1 MMKVLCRI
9 VFTLVG
15 GLWVFW
21 SSGTVEATSQPDK
34 DVSAGAIIYERS
46 CSVCHGISG
55 KGDGP
60 AAFYNS
66 AYSASRARDFTVG
79 NYKFR
84 STPSGSLPRDEDL
97 FRTITNGVPGFM
109 PSFSGLAVEQRWQ
122 VITYIKT
129 FYPGFQEETPEAIQF
144 DGNGS
149 TIPATTESVQR
160 GKALF
165 QVMDCHSCHGAQARG
180 AGPVAVA
187 EELTDSSG
195 LPISPN
201 DLTNPTGWKNG
212 TTARDIV
219 RTLFTGLDGTPM
231 PSYESQLAGHEDDAW
246 HLANYL
252 LSLSGQR

>member
-21 SSGTVEATSQPDK
+21 SSGAVEATPQPEK

-84 STPSGSLPRDEDL
+84 STVSGSLPLDEDL
-97 FRTITNGVPGFM
+97 FRTTTNGIPGLM
-109 PSFSGLAVEQRWQ
+109 PSFSGLSPEQRWQ
-122 VITYIKT
+122 VVAYIKT
-129 FYPGFQEETPEAIQF
+129 FYAGFQEEIPEPIH
-144 DGNGS
+144 GEGS
-149 TIPATTESVQR
+149 PIPSTVESVQR
-160 GKALF
+160 GRALF
-165 QVMDCHSCHGAQARG
+165 QSMDCYSCHGAQARG

-187 EELTDSSG
+187 GELTDSLG

-212 TTARDIV
+212 ITARDIV

-252 LSLSGQR
+252 LSLSGQH